1 MSEEELQVLY
11 TSAILHDIGKISIP
25 EKILE
30 TPKKL
35 TDEEFLIMKTHV
47 QYSKEIIQDYVSS
60 EVVEAVYRHHEKLN
74 GKGYPQGLSSKD
86 LTPVQKIITVADIL
100 SALLDSRSYKHG
112 YSKEQ
117 TFKILTEMTYEGE
130 IDPWITE
137 FVITDFD
144 EILQELSLLQQDFK
158 ADYNVVVSKI
168 NDYVFMKQF
177 KSDDSEDFVDDI
189 EELEELELAE

>member
-1 MSEEELQVLY
+1 
-11 TSAILHDIGKISIP
+11 
-25 EKILE
+25 
-30 TPKKL
+30 
-35 TDEEFLIMKTHV
+35 MKTHV

-117 TFKILTEMTYEGE
+117 TFKILTEMTFEGE

-144 EILQELSLLQQDFK
+144 EIIINDNLYALVCVSYSKDFTTIDFVADFK
-158 ADYNVVVSKI
+158 YDTNTSD
-168 NDYVFMKQF
+168 NDEITTEIETNITEY
-177 KSDDSEDFVDDI
+177 DS
-189 EELEELELAE
+189 LELFDDNAFNDNWDM